1 MRKKISVL
9 MIVVMTIVTLLPL
22 GSAFA
27 YTGGLL
33 NGKSLNIGDNNNFK
47 NNTNIGVT
55 NSVTDNDELSKYV
68 LGNAGT
74 TNVMVY
80 YEFPVAMDITA
91 YQLKAESATNL
102 YLKILYADG
111 TIFEG
116 TGLNNSSV
124 RTNLSFSNVKKIG
137 IWNVS
142 GYTNSISEFDVFG
155 SESIVTKSDV
165 TNELVSNIT
174 DTTAVF
180 TWTDPVETDFSSVYL
195 IDSLGATQDIITKGV
210 QSYTLTG
217 LSPETNYTYIVKAK
231 YSDGSLSNGKNVS
244 FTTAPILIDKTSP
257 GEITNVTTT
266 TTTTGAT
273 FNWSNPADSDFS
285 KVNIYQN
292 GTLKGSSTNGTYT
305 VSGLTQGTEYNYTFK
320 TVDSTGN
327 ESEGIT
333 KTISTLPDRD
343 GDGIPDSEDIYPDD
357 PENIP
362 KPAGEVQNLVIKPEY
377 DKVTLSWMLPG
388 TANFKN
394 VTIYRD
400 VISQKTGLLDNL
412 LGTKVYAAAL
422 FETNGT
428 SFTDLTVEPE
438 TEYKYTVTTTSLDGI
453 ESTGVTGITAT
464 PKKPLMADMSLP
476 FSVKDLVEAGNGL
489 LWIVGPFVLLG
500 MSFLLF
506 PKLRKLIV
514 NSFRNNRK
522 EVAKDTKDTSFR
534 RFRTDEKEPKE
545 KHEGKEHIEK
555 VDKLQKERQER
566 EKREREIKAAEPKIK
581 EPRAPKESKR
591 ERRRAEKQMRI
602 GRAARAPRAPRERTR
617 AAREPRRKRGAS

>member
-1 MRKKISVL
+1 

-33 NGKSLNIGDNNNFK
+33 NGKSLNIGDNNNFL

-55 NSVTDNDELSKYV
+55 TSVTDNDELSKYV

-74 TNVMVY
+74 TNTMVY

-116 TGLNNSSV
+116 TGLNNSAV

-244 FTTAPILIDKTSP
+244 FTTAPVLIDKTSP

-266 TTTTGAT
+266 TTTTGAI
-273 FNWSNPADSDFS
+273 FNWDNPADSDFL
-285 KVNIYQN
+285 KVNIYRD
-292 GTLKGSSTNGTYT
+292 GSLIGSSTNGTYS

-320 TVDSTGN
+320 TVDSAGN
-327 ESEGIT
+327 ESQGIT

-453 ESTGVTGITAT
+453 ESTGVTGTTAT

-514 NSFRNNRK
+514 NSFRSNRK
-522 EVAKDTKDTSFR
+522 GKEGSEKDQAFR
-534 RFRTDEKEPKE
+534 RFRNDEKE

-555 VDKLQKERQER
+555 LDKLQQERQER
-566 EKREREIKAAEPKIK
+566 EKRERESRAAEPKTK
-581 EPRAPKESKR
+581 ELRSPKESK
-591 ERRRAEKQMRI
+591 RAEKQMRI
-602 GRAARAPRAPRERTR
+602 GRAAREPRAPRERTR